1 MSPSTLLSTA
11 SVTTFPQ
18 TPTAY
23 MPSAT
28 QTSSATAAYKFE
40 ISLQDPLLTFPDI
53 VAGIRAILGPSSGL
67 DAADVDVSAIMALLR
82 AYDASTDPA
91 AWGRYAL
98 ADPTRSYT
106 RNGVDECNAKANL
119 LVLVWNPGK
128 GSMIHDHA
136 NAHCVMKILQGQLVE
151 TLYDWPEAA
160 DKTNDNQKQQEHAMR
175 VIKKTTLNTGD
186 VAYMSDTLGL
196 HRITNPDSAMPAV
209 SLHLYTPPHAAQF
222 GCRVFSEGSGRS
234 YRVKMNTLFSDHGV
248 RVKESGG
255 DSC

>member
-11 SVTTFPQ
+11 SATAFPQ
-18 TPTAY
+18 TPAAY
-23 MPSAT
+23 MPSST
-28 QTSSATAAYKFE
+28 QTSSAAAAAYKFE
-40 ISLQDPLLTFPDI
+40 INPQDPLLTFPDI

-82 AYDASTDPA
+82 TYDASTDPA
-91 AWGRYAL
+91 VWGRYAL
-98 ADPTRSYT
+98 ADPTRGYT

-160 DKTNDNQKQQEHAMR
+160 DSENQQKQENAMR
-175 VIKKTTLNTGD
+175 VIKETTLNTGD

-196 HRITNPDSAMPAV
+196 HRMANPDSTVPAV
-209 SLHLYTPPHAAQF
+209 SLHLYTPPHAARF